1 MFHNKEITQ
10 MCDRDR
16 KIIPAANEN
25 RDTNDS
31 VTEKRGGSAPIDTTN
46 ELPDPPTGGTGEKSE
61 D

>member
-1 MFHNKEITQ
+1 

-31 VTEKRGGSAPIDTTN
+31 VTEKRGGYAPTDTTN
-46 ELPDPPTGGTGEKSE
+46 ELPDPPAGGTGEKSE